1 MNQPARDLEAAQKTI
16 AVLKGKVISLYNG
29 NDESAV
35 ARQLKAAQ
43 AREEANRQ
51 RRELMELRQKELQSH
66 SDRLEAE
73 VAQRTREMRNILDH
87 VTFGFLLLDE
97 NMKVA
102 EGYTNSCNVLLEQEG
117 ALTGQSIIELLSP
130 KSPLSYELSF
140 GQLYE
145 DIMPEEV
152 SLGQLPQRFVM
163 ASGRALRVEPSV
175 IRDQQGAVA
184 QILLTISDVSALEAA
199 RRESDNNR
207 ILVSILK
214 AKPAFLAFLHECK
227 GQLRSAKDALLS
239 GDQAT
244 ARRALH
250 TVKGNSASYDLQAVV
265 SYVHEQEELETLT
278 EASLEGTHE
287 KLRAYLKANYDVLEI
302 DYDDE
307 AIERYQVSDAQ
318 VERLRQIVIEGGSES
333 PALRR
338 WTAELVQKPALEL
351 LGPIDDFVQRLAT
364 RLDKKVNFEL
374 KGGDTLVDVETVRPA
389 FRLLSHMLRNALD
402 HGIERAEARAPK
414 PESGRLTLSLEATT
428 KDYTICL
435 EDDGRGVDGQRLADK
450 AVASGRLTQQQAD
463 ALDHEARLQLAFLDG
478 LSSAEQTTD
487 ISGRGVGM
495 SAVKSEIEAV
505 YGTVSLSSKL
515 GEGTQIRICI
525 PKPELLQPTSI
536 MPPSSLG

>member
-1 MNQPARDLEAAQKTI
+1 MSQPVRDLEAAHKTI

-66 SDRLEAE
+66 SDRLEVE
-73 VAQRTREMRNILDH
+73 VARRTQEMRNILDH
-87 VTFGFLLLDE
+87 VTFGFLLLGEDM
-97 NMKVA
+97 NVA
-102 EGYTNSCNVLLEQEG
+102 DGYTNSCNVLLEHD
-117 ALTGQSIIELLSP
+117 APLTGKSIIELLSP
-130 KSPLSYELSF
+130 QSPLSYELSF

-152 SLGQLPQRFVM
+152 SLGQLPERFVM

-175 IRDQQGAVA
+175 IRDAQGAVDR
-184 QILLTISDVSALEAA
+184 ILLTISDVSALEAA

-214 AKPAFLAFLHECK
+214 AKPAFLAFLRECK
-227 GQLRSAKDALLS
+227 SQLRLAHDALS
-239 GDQAT
+239 KQDQAT
-244 ARRALH
+244 ARRSLH
-250 TVKGNSASYDLQAVV
+250 TVKGNSASYDLSEVV
-265 SYVHEQEELETLT
+265 RYVHEQEELVTLT
-278 EASLEGTHE
+278 EESLEGTHE

-318 VERLRQIVIEGGSES
+318 VERLRQIVVEGGSLS
-333 PALRR
+333 PELRR
-338 WTAELVQKPALEL
+338 WTAELVQKPAGEL
-351 LGPIDDFVQRLAT
+351 LGPVDEFVSRLAS
-364 RLDKKVNFEL
+364 RLEKKVNFEL
-374 KGGDTLVDVETVRPA
+374 NGAETLVDVETVRPA

-402 HGIERAEARAPK
+402 HGIEPSDARADK
-414 PESGRLTLSLEATT
+414 PENGHLALTIEANTKNYIVRLT
-428 KDYTICL
+428 
-435 EDDGRGVDGQRLADK
+435 DDGRGIDGQRLAEK
-450 AVASGRLTQQQAD
+450 AVTLGRISQAQAD
-463 ALDHEARLQLAFLDG
+463 ELDHKGRLQLAFLDG
-478 LSSAEQTTD
+478 LSSAEQTTE

-495 SAVKSEIEAV
+495 SAVKSEVEAA
-505 YGTVSLSSKL
+505 YGTVTLSSEL
-515 GEGTQIRICI
+515 GRGTEIEISI